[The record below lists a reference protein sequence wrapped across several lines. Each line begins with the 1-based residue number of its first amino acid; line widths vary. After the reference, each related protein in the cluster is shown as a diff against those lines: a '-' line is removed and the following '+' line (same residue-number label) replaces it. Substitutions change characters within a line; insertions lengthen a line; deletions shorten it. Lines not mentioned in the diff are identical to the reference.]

1 MSNSA
6 RWLPAP
12 GFRNPALLAKM
23 AETLDA
29 ISGGRLILGLGSG
42 DVAHEFHAFGF
53 PFDHAVSRFEEAL
66 QIITSLLREGYCD
79 FHGTYYEVNDLT
91 LEPRGPRPNGPPILI
106 GTLLTGKRMLRL
118 TTQYADLWNGF
129 LCYGR
134 NWPDVLPPIRDA
146 IDAACIQ
153 HGRDPATLGRTVGV
167 RVALLGEQVTGGV
180 EPLEG
185 TPRADRRRP
194 PRVRALRRLAC
205 AGLARTAHPRR
216 DRSLRARAGG
226 VGYEVSKISRLRPRA
241 VCVSYSAPLSRPSM
255 RGSRRRCHA
264 NAAAE
269 NRARIPVQSLMDF
282 TVRAFLRV
290 GLTQPDAET
299 MADVLIG
306 ADIRGIDSHGAP
318 RMRMYVD
325 PAARRPDEPGA
336 AHRDRL
342 GDTRHARPRR

>member
-1 MSNSA
+1 MLSA
-6 RWLPAP
+6 LATAVPRVELGTLVACT

-66 QIITSLLREGYCD
+66 QIITALLREGYCD

-146 IDAACIQ
+146 IDAACVQ

-167 RVALLGEQVTGGV
+167 RVALLGEKVTGGV

-185 TPRADRRRP
+185 TPEQIADAFREY
-194 PRVRALRRLAC
+194 
-205 AGLARTAHPRR
+205 ARC
-216 DRSLRARAGG
+216 G
-226 VGYEVSKISRLRPRA
+226 VS
-241 VCVSYSAPLSRPSM
+241 
-255 RGSRRRCHA
+255 H
-264 NAAAE
+264 
-269 NRARIPVQSLMDF
+269 VQ
-282 TVRAFLRV
+282 VW
-290 GLTQPDAET
+290 
-299 MADVLIG
+299 
-306 ADIRGIDSHGAP
+306 HAP
-318 RMRMYVD
+318 RTLAGIEAFAPVLAELD
-325 PAARRPDEPGA
+325 KG
-336 AHRDRL
+336 
-342 GDTRHARPRR
+342 